1 MLGGFGLGMLK
12 YDKIKNLPDIHVGLL
27 VLERGDGPHVPGSGL
42 SVFRVWRNAIST
54 GDLFI
59 EQ

>member
-1 MLGGFGLGMLK
+1 VLGGFGLGMLK
-12 YDKIKNLPDIHVGLL
+12 YDKNKNLPDIHVALPML
-27 VLERGDGPHVPGSGL
+27 KRGDGPHAPASGL